1 MKTGEEENMELF
13 KKILLVYDA
22 TESGQATLNRAVD
35 LAVRN
40 NAQLTVIK
48 VISQV
53 PHDYRVLITSLLPEE
68 IMDIAV
74 REYTLLLE
82 KQIAPFTKVTS
93 IEIRVV
99 IGREFI
105 EIIKEVLHNKYDL
118 VIKTARGMEGRIGV
132 LFGSTAMHLLR
143 KCPCPVWLIKPGQ
156 GQHYGRIMAAVDMEP
171 AVSDDNDLN
180 NKIMQL
186 AISLAKAA
194 DSELHIVH
202 AWKKPDLSYL
212 TDELDYLP
220 PDDIRK
226 LYRDAKTMHIKWLNE
241 FLMQYQNQQYQKHI
255 VEGKAGRVIP
265 EFAEQHQVDLV
276 VMGTVCR
283 TGIPGFFIGNTAE
296 KILHRIDCSVLAIK
310 PDGFI
315 SPVQLDDK

>member
-1 MKTGEEENMELF
+1 MERFEN
-13 KKILLVYDA
+13 ILLVYDG
-22 TESGQATLNRAVD
+22 TESGQATLTRAID
-35 LAVRN
+35 LATRN
-40 NAQLTVIK
+40 HAKLTVIK

-82 KQIAPFTKVTS
+82 KQTAPFEKAIKIETK
-93 IEIRVV
+93 VV

-105 EIIKEVLHNKYDL
+105 EIVKEVLHNKHDL
-118 VIKTARGMEGRIGV
+118 VIKTARGMGGRIGV

-143 KCPCPVWLIKPGQ
+143 KCPCPVWLIKPKQ
-156 GQHYGRIMAAVDMEP
+156 GQYFGRIMAAVDVEP
-171 AVSDDNDLN
+171 AMIEDNDLN

-186 AISLAKAA
+186 ATSLARTA

-202 AWKKPDLSYL
+202 AWKKPDLNYL

-220 PDDIRK
+220 PENISK
-226 LYRDAKTMHIKWLNE
+226 LYSDAKNMHIKWLNE
-241 FLMQYQNQQYQKHI
+241 FLEQYHDQQYQKHI
-255 VEGKAGRVIP
+255 LEGTAGRVIP
-265 EFAEQHQVDLV
+265 EFAEQHNVDLI

-296 KILHRIDCSVLAIK
+296 KILHRIDCSVLAVK